1 MQTNMSLFKDTEI
14 EELKKKIKE
23 LEERLQKLEEATD
36 FYSGLSK
43 L

>member
-1 MQTNMSLFKDTEI
+1 MSLFKDTEI

>member
-1 MQTNMSLFKDTEI
+1 MSLFKDTEI

-36 FYSGLSK
+36 FNSGLSK

>member
-1 MQTNMSLFKDTEI
+1 MSLFNDEKI
-14 EELKKKIKE
+14 EELEKRIKE

-36 FYSGLSK
+36 LYSGLSK

>member
-1 MQTNMSLFKDTEI
+1 MSFFNNDKKI
-14 EELKKKIKE
+14 EELEKRIKE

-36 FYSGLSK
+36 TNSGLSR

>member
-1 MQTNMSLFKDTEI
+1 MSLFKDKEI
-14 EELKKKIKE
+14 EELIKKIKE

-36 FYSGLSK
+36 FDSGLSK

>member
-1 MQTNMSLFKDTEI
+1 MSLFKDTEI

-36 FYSGLSK
+36 FDSGLSK